1 MNKPKLI
8 YSSAIASSL
17 AIVLIT
23 TITIVAELQIPLK
36 DWLKSL
42 SGHHWVSKG
51 ILSFLLY
58 VVATFVIYTVTK
70 NVDHKKVKAALWI
83 AIIMTILGS
92 LVLLI
97 FFTGHH
103 LKWY

>member
-1 MNKPKLI
+1 MTKPKLI